1 MNPYEVLEVSSGA
14 SADEIKAAYHSLAK
28 QWHPDRFTGDAKV
41 EAEQRF
47 RMLAEA
53 YNMIKDTPRRVDA
66 ATPAPSAPSG
76 PAKPPVQI
84 QLDHNS
90 GAEKPLANKT
100 VDEWYQ
106 DAKAAAEH
114 RLLEKAL
121 SLIQYAIRLDG
132 ERAEFHALLGKL
144 LYDTN
149 GDKRALVRALE
160 TALRINPKDV
170 ESAILLAETF
180 QALGM
185 HARASRLWSTVH
197 NLAPNHAVFSPVA
210 AQGGG
215 KPAKNRDTPSLR
227 EQLSSLVAEAKLA
240 LDRIFK
246 RG

>member
-1 MNPYEVLEVSSGA
+1 MNPYEVLELSSGA
-14 SADEIKAAYHSLAK
+14 SADEIKTAYHSLAK
-28 QWHPDRFTGDAKV
+28 QWHPDRFTGEAKV

-47 RMLAEA
+47 RLLAEA
-53 YNMIKDTPRRVDA
+53 YNMIKDTPRPAEA
-66 ATPAPSAPSG
+66 APRSG
-76 PAKPPVQI
+76 AAAQAKVPLQI
-84 QLDHNS
+84 QLDHNP
-90 GAEKPLANKT
+90 GAEKPVANKT
-100 VDEWYQ
+100 VEEWYQ
-106 DAKAAAEH
+106 EAKTAAEH

-121 SLIQYAIRLDG
+121 SLIQYAIRLDP

-144 LYDTN
+144 LHDTN
-149 GDKRALVRALE
+149 GDKRSQVRALE

-170 ESAILLAETF
+170 ESTILLAETF

-185 HARASRLWSTVH
+185 HARASRLWNTAH
-197 NLAPNHAVFSPVA
+197 NLAPNHAVFTPAV

-215 KPAKNRDTPSLR
+215 KRSKNREMPSMG

>member
-1 MNPYEVLEVSSGA
+1 MNPYEVLELSSGA
-14 SADEIKAAYHSLAK
+14 SADEIKTAYHSLAK
-28 QWHPDRFTGDAKV
+28 QWHPDRFTGAAKV

-53 YNMIKDTPRRVDA
+53 YNMIKDTPRRAEA
-66 ATPAPSAPSG
+66 AAPSAAASAA
-76 PAKPPVQI
+76 PARVPMQI
-84 QLDHNS
+84 QLDHNP
-90 GAEKPLANKT
+90 GAEKPVANKT
-100 VDEWYQ
+100 VEEWYQ
-106 DAKAAAEH
+106 DAKTAAEH

-121 SLIQYAIRLDG
+121 GLIHYAIRLDPERG
-132 ERAEFHALLGKL
+132 EFQALLGKL
-144 LYDTN
+144 LHDTN

-170 ESAILLAETF
+170 ESTILLAETF

-185 HARASRLWSTVH
+185 HARASRLWNTAH
-197 NLAPNHAVFSPVA
+197 NLAPNHAVFTPVA

-215 KPAKNRDTPSLR
+215 KRAKNRETLSLR